1 MTSPSVNGPNGDGSK
16 SLAKESK
23 AGLAVS
29 FIAVILADAAIGALT
44 NINLSSAPGWS
55 VQILTAAAATAL
67 GLLTAW
73 RKKNK

>member
-23 AGLAVS
+23 WGLAVA
-29 FIAVILADAAIGALT
+29 FLLTVVVDGAIQALT
-44 NINLSSAPGWS
+44 DIDLSGATGWW
-55 VQILTAAAATAL
+55 VKLATVGVATAL

-73 RKKNK
+73 RKKNR